1 MYYILKKLYLQY
13 ISTNITQFLFYYISG
28 DYMKKFF
35 KFILVFILGIMS
47 GYYICNINPQKMF
60 DTSYKAFQVG
70 VYTSIDL
77 ANTYKSKHK
86 NAIVIKDNELYRV
99 YVAILR
105 KENNIE
111 NMSNYLNKNNIDYYI
126 RDINISD
133 KNLKNTIDEYE
144 NIMSSDSEV
153 VFLEINKMI
162 MERYEES
169 I

>member
-1 MYYILKKLYLQY
+1 MKKILK
-13 ISTNITQFLFYYISG
+13 III
-28 DYMKKFF
+28 
-35 KFILVFILGIMS
+35 VFIIGIIC
-47 GYYICNINPQKMF
+47 GYYICNINPKKIF

-70 VYTSIDL
+70 VYTTEEL
-77 ANTYKSKHK
+77 ANTYKSKYK

-111 NMSNYLNKNNIDYYI
+111 NMANYLNKNNIDYYI
-126 RDINISD
+126 KEINISD

-144 NIMSSDSEV
+144 NIMNNNSEI

>member
-1 MYYILKKLYLQY
+1 
-13 ISTNITQFLFYYISG
+13 
-28 DYMKKFF
+28 MKKVL
-35 KFILVFILGIMS
+35 KIIIVFIIGIIC
-47 GYYICNINPQKMF
+47 GYYICNINPKKIF

-70 VYTSIDL
+70 VYTTEEL
-77 ANTYKSKHK
+77 ANTYKSKYK

-111 NMSNYLNKNNIDYYI
+111 NMANYLNKNNIDYYI
-126 RDINISD
+126 KEINISD

-144 NIMSSDSEV
+144 NIMSSDSEI

>member
-1 MYYILKKLYLQY
+1 
-13 ISTNITQFLFYYISG
+13 
-28 DYMKKFF
+28 MKKFL
-35 KFILVFILGIMS
+35 KIIIVFIIGIIC
-47 GYYICNINPQKMF
+47 GYYIRNINPKKIF

-70 VYTSIDL
+70 VYTTEEL
-77 ANTYKSKHK
+77 ANTYKSKYK

-126 RDINISD
+126 KEINISD

-144 NIMSSDSEV
+144 NIMNNNSEI

>member
-1 MYYILKKLYLQY
+1 MVI
-13 ISTNITQFLFYYISG
+13 
-28 DYMKKFF
+28 
-35 KFILVFILGIMS
+35 
-47 GYYICNINPQKMF
+47 
-60 DTSYKAFQVG
+60 TSYKAFQVG
-70 VYTSIDL
+70 VYTTEEL
-77 ANTYKSKHK
+77 ANTYKSKYK

-126 RDINISD
+126 KEINISD
-133 KNLKNTIDEYE
+133 KNLKNTINEYE
-144 NIMSSDSEV
+144 SIMNNNSEI

>member
-1 MYYILKKLYLQY
+1 
-13 ISTNITQFLFYYISG
+13 
-28 DYMKKFF
+28 MKKFIKTIIIF
-35 KFILVFILGIMS
+35 LLGILS
-47 GYYICNINPQKMF
+47 GYYICINNPKKIF

-70 VYTSIDL
+70 VYTTEDL
-77 ANTYKSKHK
+77 ANTYKSKYK

-105 KENNIE
+105 KDNNIE
-111 NMSNYLNKNNIDYYI
+111 SMSNYLNKNNIDYYI
-126 RDINISD
+126 RNITISD
-133 KNLKNTIDEYE
+133 KNLKKSIDEYE
-144 NIMSSDSEV
+144 NIMSNDSEV

>member
-1 MYYILKKLYLQY
+1 
-13 ISTNITQFLFYYISG
+13 
-28 DYMKKFF
+28 MKKVL
-35 KFILVFILGIMS
+35 KIIIVFIIGIIC
-47 GYYICNINPQKMF
+47 GYYICNINPKKIF

-70 VYTSIDL
+70 VYTTEEL
-77 ANTYKSKHK
+77 ANTYKSKYK

-126 RDINISD
+126 KEVNISD
-133 KNLKNTIDEYE
+133 KNLKNTINEYE
-144 NIMSSDSEV
+144 SIMNNNSEI
-153 VFLEINKMI
+153 VFLELNKMI

>member
-1 MYYILKKLYLQY
+1 
-13 ISTNITQFLFYYISG
+13 
-28 DYMKKFF
+28 MKKFL
-35 KFILVFILGIMS
+35 KIIIVFIIGIIC
-47 GYYICNINPQKMF
+47 GYYICNINPKKIF

-70 VYTSIDL
+70 VYTTEEL
-77 ANTYKSKHK
+77 ANTYKSKYK

-126 RDINISD
+126 KEINISD

-144 NIMSSDSEV
+144 NIMNNNSEI

-162 MERYEES
+162 IERYEES

>member
-1 MYYILKKLYLQY
+1 
-13 ISTNITQFLFYYISG
+13 
-28 DYMKKFF
+28 MKKVL
-35 KFILVFILGIMS
+35 KIIIVFIIGIIC
-47 GYYICNINPQKMF
+47 GYYICNINPKKIF

-70 VYTSIDL
+70 VYTTEEL
-77 ANTYKSKHK
+77 ANTYKSKYK

-111 NMSNYLNKNNIDYYI
+111 NMANYLNKNNIDYYI
-126 RDINISD
+126 KEINISD

-144 NIMSSDSEV
+144 NIMSSDSEI

-162 MERYEES
+162 IERYEES
-169 I
+169 IWN

>member
-1 MYYILKKLYLQY
+1 
-13 ISTNITQFLFYYISG
+13 
-28 DYMKKFF
+28 MKKVL
-35 KFILVFILGIMS
+35 KIIIVFIIGIIC
-47 GYYICNINPQKMF
+47 GYYVCNINPKKIF

-70 VYTSIDL
+70 VYTTEEL
-77 ANTYKSKHK
+77 ANTYKSKYK

-105 KENNIE
+105 KQNNIE

-126 RDINISD
+126 KEVNISD
-133 KNLKNTIDEYE
+133 KNLKNTINEYE
-144 NIMSSDSEV
+144 SIMNNNSEI

>member
-1 MYYILKKLYLQY
+1 
-13 ISTNITQFLFYYISG
+13 
-28 DYMKKFF
+28 MKKVL
-35 KFILVFILGIMS
+35 KIIIVFIIGIIC
-47 GYYICNINPQKMF
+47 GYYICNINPKKIF
-60 DTSYKAFQVG
+60 DISYKAFQVG
-70 VYTSIDL
+70 VYTTEEL
-77 ANTYKSKHK
+77 ANTYKSKYK

-111 NMSNYLNKNNIDYYI
+111 NMANYLNKNNIDYYI
-126 RDINISD
+126 KEINISD

-144 NIMSSDSEV
+144 NIMNNNSEI

-162 MERYEES
+162 IERYEES

>member
-1 MYYILKKLYLQY
+1 
-13 ISTNITQFLFYYISG
+13 
-28 DYMKKFF
+28 MKKVL
-35 KFILVFILGIMS
+35 KIIIVFIIGIIC
-47 GYYICNINPQKMF
+47 GYYICNINPKKIF

-70 VYTSIDL
+70 VYTTEEL
-77 ANTYKSKHK
+77 ANTYKSKYK

-111 NMSNYLNKNNIDYYI
+111 NMANYLNKNNIDYYI
-126 RDINISD
+126 KEINISD

-144 NIMSSDSEV
+144 NIMSSDSEI

-162 MERYEES
+162 IERYEES

>member
-1 MYYILKKLYLQY
+1 
-13 ISTNITQFLFYYISG
+13 
-28 DYMKKFF
+28 MKKVL
-35 KFILVFILGIMS
+35 KIIIVFIIGIIC
-47 GYYICNINPQKMF
+47 GYYVCNINPKKIF

-70 VYTSIDL
+70 VYTTEEL
-77 ANTYKSKHK
+77 ANTYKSKYK

-105 KENNIE
+105 KQNNIE
-111 NMSNYLNKNNIDYYI
+111 NMSNYLNKNNIYYYI
-126 RDINISD
+126 KEVNISD
-133 KNLKNTIDEYE
+133 KNLKNTINEYE
-144 NIMSSDSEV
+144 SIMNNNSEI

>member
-1 MYYILKKLYLQY
+1 
-13 ISTNITQFLFYYISG
+13 
-28 DYMKKFF
+28 MKKVL
-35 KFILVFILGIMS
+35 KIIIVFIIGIIC
-47 GYYICNINPQKMF
+47 GYYVCNINPKKIF

-70 VYTSIDL
+70 VYTTEEL
-77 ANTYKSKHK
+77 ANTYKSKYK
-86 NAIVIKDNELYRV
+86 NAIVIKDDELYRV

-126 RDINISD
+126 KEVNISD
-133 KNLKNTIDEYE
+133 KNLKNTINEYE
-144 NIMSSDSEV
+144 SIMNNNSEI

>member
-1 MYYILKKLYLQY
+1 
-13 ISTNITQFLFYYISG
+13 
-28 DYMKKFF
+28 MKKVL
-35 KFILVFILGIMS
+35 KIIIVFIIGIIC
-47 GYYICNINPQKMF
+47 GYYVCNINPKKIF

-70 VYTSIDL
+70 VYTTEEL
-77 ANTYKSKHK
+77 ANTYKSKYK

-126 RDINISD
+126 KEVNISD
-133 KNLKNTIDEYE
+133 KNLKNTINEYE
-144 NIMSSDSEV
+144 SIMNNNSEI

>member
-1 MYYILKKLYLQY
+1 
-13 ISTNITQFLFYYISG
+13 
-28 DYMKKFF
+28 MKKVL
-35 KFILVFILGIMS
+35 KTIIVFIIGIIC
-47 GYYICNINPQKMF
+47 GYYICNINPKKIF

-70 VYTSIDL
+70 VYTTEEL
-77 ANTYKSKHK
+77 ANTYKSKYK

-126 RDINISD
+126 KEVNISD
-133 KNLKNTIDEYE
+133 KNLKNTINEYE
-144 NIMSSDSEV
+144 SIMNNNSEI

>member
-1 MYYILKKLYLQY
+1 
-13 ISTNITQFLFYYISG
+13 
-28 DYMKKFF
+28 MKKVL
-35 KFILVFILGIMS
+35 KIIIVFIIGIIC
-47 GYYICNINPQKMF
+47 GYYICNINPKKIF

-70 VYTSIDL
+70 VYTTEEL
-77 ANTYKSKHK
+77 ANTYKSKYK

-126 RDINISD
+126 KEVNISD
-133 KNLKNTIDEYE
+133 KNLKNTINEYE
-144 NIMSSDSEV
+144 SIMNNNSEI

>member
-1 MYYILKKLYLQY
+1 
-13 ISTNITQFLFYYISG
+13 
-28 DYMKKFF
+28 MKKFL
-35 KFILVFILGIMS
+35 KIIIVFIIGIIC
-47 GYYICNINPQKMF
+47 GYYICNINPKKIF

-70 VYTSIDL
+70 VYTTEEL
-77 ANTYKSKHK
+77 ANTYKSKYK

-111 NMSNYLNKNNIDYYI
+111 NMANYLNKNNIDYYI
-126 RDINISD
+126 KEINISD

-144 NIMSSDSEV
+144 NIMNNNSEI

>member
-1 MYYILKKLYLQY
+1 
-13 ISTNITQFLFYYISG
+13 
-28 DYMKKFF
+28 MKKFL
-35 KFILVFILGIMS
+35 KIIIVFIIGIIS
-47 GYYICNINPQKMF
+47 GYYICNINPKKIF

-70 VYTSIDL
+70 VYTTEEL
-77 ANTYKSKHK
+77 ANTYKSKYK

-111 NMSNYLNKNNIDYYI
+111 NMANYLNKNNIDYYI
-126 RDINISD
+126 KEINISD
-133 KNLKNTIDEYE
+133 KNLKNTINEYE
-144 NIMSSDSEV
+144 SIMNNNSEI

>member
-1 MYYILKKLYLQY
+1 
-13 ISTNITQFLFYYISG
+13 
-28 DYMKKFF
+28 MKKFL
-35 KFILVFILGIMS
+35 KIIIVFIIGIIC
-47 GYYICNINPQKMF
+47 GYYICNINPKKIF

-70 VYTSIDL
+70 VYTTEEL
-77 ANTYKSKHK
+77 ANTYKSKYK

-126 RDINISD
+126 KEINISD

-144 NIMSSDSEV
+144 NIMNNNSEI

>member
-1 MYYILKKLYLQY
+1 
-13 ISTNITQFLFYYISG
+13 
-28 DYMKKFF
+28 MKKVL
-35 KFILVFILGIMS
+35 KIIIVFIIGIIC
-47 GYYICNINPQKMF
+47 GYYICNINPKKIF

-70 VYTSIDL
+70 VYTTEEL
-77 ANTYKSKHK
+77 ANTYKSKYK

-126 RDINISD
+126 KEVNISD

-144 NIMSSDSEV
+144 NIMNNNSEI

>member
-1 MYYILKKLYLQY
+1 MKKILK
-13 ISTNITQFLFYYISG
+13 III
-28 DYMKKFF
+28 
-35 KFILVFILGIMS
+35 VFIIGIIC
-47 GYYICNINPQKMF
+47 GYYICNINPKKIF

-70 VYTSIDL
+70 VYTTEEL
-77 ANTYKSKHK
+77 ANTYKSKYK

-126 RDINISD
+126 KEVNISD
-133 KNLKNTIDEYE
+133 KNLKNTINEYE
-144 NIMSSDSEV
+144 SIMNNNSEI

>member
-1 MYYILKKLYLQY
+1 
-13 ISTNITQFLFYYISG
+13 
-28 DYMKKFF
+28 MKKFL
-35 KFILVFILGIMS
+35 KIIIVFIIGIIC
-47 GYYICNINPQKMF
+47 GYYICNINPKKIF

-70 VYTSIDL
+70 VYTTEEL
-77 ANTYKSKHK
+77 ANTYKSKYK

-111 NMSNYLNKNNIDYYI
+111 NMANYLNKNNIDYYI
-126 RDINISD
+126 KEINISD
-133 KNLKNTIDEYE
+133 KNLKNTINEYE
-144 NIMSSDSEV
+144 NIMNNNSEI

>member
-1 MYYILKKLYLQY
+1 
-13 ISTNITQFLFYYISG
+13 
-28 DYMKKFF
+28 MKKVL
-35 KFILVFILGIMS
+35 KIIIVFIIGIIC
-47 GYYICNINPQKMF
+47 GYYICNINPKKIF

-70 VYTSIDL
+70 VYSTEEL
-77 ANTYKSKHK
+77 ANTYKSKYK

-126 RDINISD
+126 KEVNISD
-133 KNLKNTIDEYE
+133 KNLKNTINEYE
-144 NIMSSDSEV
+144 SIMNNNSEI

>member
-1 MYYILKKLYLQY
+1 
-13 ISTNITQFLFYYISG
+13 
-28 DYMKKFF
+28 MKKII
-35 KFILVFILGIMS
+35 KIIFIFLLGLSS
-47 GYYICNINPQKMF
+47 GYYICINNPKKLF

-70 VYTSIDL
+70 VYTSEEL
-77 ANTYKSKHK
+77 ANTYKSKYK

-111 NMSNYLNKNNIDYYI
+111 NMSSYLNRNNIDYYI
-126 RDINISD
+126 RNININNS
-133 KNLKNTIDEYE
+133 NLKKYIDEYE
-144 NIMSSDSEV
+144 NIMNNDSEV

>member
-1 MYYILKKLYLQY
+1 
-13 ISTNITQFLFYYISG
+13 
-28 DYMKKFF
+28 MKKVL
-35 KFILVFILGIMS
+35 KIIIVFIIGIIC
-47 GYYICNINPQKMF
+47 GYYICNINPKKIF

-70 VYTSIDL
+70 VYTTEEL
-77 ANTYKSKHK
+77 ANTYKSKYK

-99 YVAILR
+99 YVAILK

-111 NMSNYLNKNNIDYYI
+111 NMANYLNKNNIDYYI
-126 RDINISD
+126 KEINISD

-144 NIMSSDSEV
+144 SIMNNNSEI

>member
-1 MYYILKKLYLQY
+1 MKKILK
-13 ISTNITQFLFYYISG
+13 III
-28 DYMKKFF
+28 
-35 KFILVFILGIMS
+35 VFIIGIIC
-47 GYYICNINPQKMF
+47 GYYICNINPKKIF

-70 VYTSIDL
+70 VYSTEEL
-77 ANTYKSKHK
+77 ANTYKSKYK

-126 RDINISD
+126 KEVNISD
-133 KNLKNTIDEYE
+133 KNLKNTINEYE
-144 NIMSSDSEV
+144 SIMNNNSEI

>member
-1 MYYILKKLYLQY
+1 
-13 ISTNITQFLFYYISG
+13 
-28 DYMKKFF
+28 MKKVL
-35 KFILVFILGIMS
+35 KIIIVFIIGIIC
-47 GYYICNINPQKMF
+47 GYYICNINPKKIF

-70 VYTSIDL
+70 VYTTEEL
-77 ANTYKSKHK
+77 ANTYKSKYK

-126 RDINISD
+126 KEINISD
-133 KNLKNTIDEYE
+133 KNLKNTINEYE
-144 NIMSSDSEV
+144 SIMNNNSEI